1 MATIKKVRR
10 RKPRLS
16 VILFTLSIFAL
27 LYSSLYLN
35 SQTISLT
42 MKKQQLENE
51 VMMLKEQNQMVSMNI
66 QTLQNKDRIYTI
78 AKDSGLQQNQANII
92 SVATGE

>member
-16 VILFTLSIFAL
+16 VILFTMSIFAL

>member
-1 MATIKKVRR
+1 
-10 RKPRLS
+10 
-16 VILFTLSIFAL
+16 
-27 LYSSLYLN
+27 
-35 SQTISLT
+35 

>member
-1 MATIKKVRR
+1 MATIKRVRR
-10 RKPRLS
+10 RKIRLS
-16 VILFTLSIFAL
+16 VILFTFSIFAL

-51 VMMLKEQNQMVSMNI
+51 VTALKEQNKMISMDI

-92 SVATGE
+92 SVTIGD